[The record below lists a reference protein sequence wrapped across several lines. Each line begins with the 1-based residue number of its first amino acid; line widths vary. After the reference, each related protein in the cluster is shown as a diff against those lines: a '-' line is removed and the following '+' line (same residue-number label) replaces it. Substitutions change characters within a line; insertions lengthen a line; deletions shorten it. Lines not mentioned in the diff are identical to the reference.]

1 MTDLMLEAIDA
12 LSGLPDDQQDDVARA
27 VLRLA
32 GRRETVYALTA
43 EEEADLDAAD
53 REVARGDIATDEHM
67 KAIWTKYGL

>member
-12 LSGLPDDQQDDVARA
+12 LRGLPDDQQDDVARA

-32 GRRETVYALTA
+32 GRRETVYVLTA